1 MFAELMQTGVEANFV
16 VLAPATGLFALAI
29 AALVVRRAAARRDE
43 RADLPPA
50 R

>member
-1 MFAELMQTGVEANFV
+1 MFSDLFTTGVEANFV
-16 VLAPATGLFALAI
+16 LLAPATGLFALAI

-43 RADLPPA
+43 RADLPPN